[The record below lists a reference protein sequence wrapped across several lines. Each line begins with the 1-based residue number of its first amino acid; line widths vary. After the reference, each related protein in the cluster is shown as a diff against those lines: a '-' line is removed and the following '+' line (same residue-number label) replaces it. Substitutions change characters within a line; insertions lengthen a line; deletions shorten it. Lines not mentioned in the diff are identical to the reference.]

1 MAPIR
6 AWSFTRLWAVT
17 AVIWVVAGGAAA
29 VADYFDAFGMAVV
42 GLAFLPAFLAGAW
55 AGEHPEI
62 REWPRVR
69 LIAMWLLLGIGFAGA
84 TDFIDHWRLAAAV
97 AAAPATILTLRWY
110 ELLNGGPGPSLPPTT
125 TTEPRIPAAHSGQG
139 PAQG

>member
-6 AWSFTRLWAVT
+6 SWSFAKLWAVT
-17 AVIWVVAGGAAA
+17 GLIWLVAAGASV
-29 VADYFDAFGMAVV
+29 VADYFDVLGLAVAGV
-42 GLAFLPAFLAGAW
+42 AFLPAFLAGAW

-69 LIAMWLLLGIGFAGA
+69 LVSIWALLGLGFLGL
-84 TDFIDHWRLAAAV
+84 TDVIDHWRLAAAV

-110 ELLNGGPGPSLPPTT
+110 ELVSGDRASLPPSR
-125 TTEPRIPAAHSGQG
+125 TTEPRLPPAGREPGSS
-139 PAQG
+139 PS